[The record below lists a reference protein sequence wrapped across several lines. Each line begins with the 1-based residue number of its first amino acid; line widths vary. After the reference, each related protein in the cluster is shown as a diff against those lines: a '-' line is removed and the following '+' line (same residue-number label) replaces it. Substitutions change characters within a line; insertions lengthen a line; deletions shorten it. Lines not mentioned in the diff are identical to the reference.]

1 MSVFCDRVEAL
12 ASLVVV
18 CYHRPEELL
27 VLLRSTSNPA
37 LEQVVVNLEM
47 DPEIE
52 EVARSAGAE
61 VVPLPDNRGYAAAVN
76 AGVAASTAPTV
87 VFSNDDVYCTAAVVL
102 GLAKRCNEAGIVTVP
117 QVTDGARSALRT
129 IQAAL
134 TVRSLALE
142 WMVLPD
148 APVRALARHLN
159 VEKWRQPAVPELV
172 PGASAVMVA
181 APRDLLLEVPLPE
194 AYFMYWEEAEW
205 FVRLARRGVVVEYRP
220 DLTVTHLGGR
230 SVTSPEKQALLARNA
245 VRCLRRLYGPRAAA
259 LGWPVT
265 VAWHARLV
273 VTAAA
278 RVALLRDGTAS
289 AASRR
294 VLLHARVAGLF
305 AALGAWREIR

>member
-1 MSVFCDRVEAL
+1 MSGLCDREEAL

-18 CYHRPEELL
+18 CYHRPDELL
-27 VLLRSTSNPA
+27 DLLRSTSDPA
-37 LEQVVVNLEM
+37 LEQVVVNLEV

-52 EVARSAGAE
+52 EVARSAGA
-61 VVPLPDNRGYAAAVN
+61 VVVQLPDNRGYGAAVN

-87 VFSNDDVYCTAAVVL
+87 VFSNDDVYCTSAVVL
-102 GLAKRCNEAGIVTVP
+102 GLAKRCGEAGIVTVP
-117 QVTDGARSALRT
+117 QVTDGARTALRT

-142 WMVLPD
+142 WMALPD
-148 APVRALARHLN
+148 APVPALARHLT
-159 VEKWRQPAVPELV
+159 VEKWRQPPGPELV
-172 PGASAVMVA
+172 RGASAVMVA

-205 FVRLARRGVVVEYRP
+205 FVRLARRGVLVEYRP

-259 LGWPVT
+259 LGWPV
-265 VAWHARLV
+265 VIAWHARLV
-273 VTAAA
+273 VTAGA
-278 RVALLRDGTAS
+278 RVACPHGTVARS
-289 AASRR
+289 GNER
-294 VLLHARVAGLF
+294 VLLQARRAGLR

>member
-1 MSVFCDRVEAL
+1 MRGRPAVA
-12 ASLVVV
+12 LVVV
-18 CYHRPEELL
+18 AFRRPREL
-27 VLLRSTSNPA
+27 RA
-37 LEQVVVNLEM
+37 LIAATRDPGIEQIVVNVEG
-47 DPEIE
+47 DSQVTEISSGMACRN
-52 EVARSAGAE
+52 VI
-61 VVPLPDNRGYAAAVN
+61 LPDNRGYAAAVN

-102 GLAKRCNEAGIVTVP
+102 GLARRCNEAGIVTVP

-148 APVRALARHLN
+148 APVPALARHLN
-159 VEKWRQPAVPELV
+159 VEKWRQPAGPELV

-205 FVRLARRGVVVEYRP
+205 FVRLARRGVGVEYRP

-273 VTAAA
+273 VTGAA